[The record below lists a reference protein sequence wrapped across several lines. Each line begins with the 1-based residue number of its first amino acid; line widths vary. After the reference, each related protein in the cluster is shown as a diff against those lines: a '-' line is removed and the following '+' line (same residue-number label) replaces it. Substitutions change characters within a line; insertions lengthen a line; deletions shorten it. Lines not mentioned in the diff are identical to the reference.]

1 MEKNTANIVKQ
12 IKDYCEISIHEH
24 KKDVLI
30 QTHWHD
36 YFEFEI
42 MLDGEYEH
50 ICNGKK
56 YLAKRGDAWMM
67 SYFDHHSLRALSNAK
82 VINIGF
88 TPSYIPN
95 EISDYIASCNN
106 LLCSFDE
113 EMTTYLLGRCA
124 RLHDEFE
131 HKAAFYRYN
140 CSSLLLEIIIS
151 AIRLFDNDSTKE
163 TPCLP
168 GILQPIIPYLYKNFG
183 GDITL
188 SNVADKFYVS
198 PGHLGFLFKKTFG
211 TSYNNYVNRIRM
223 KHACDML
230 VSSDMPIREIALKSG
245 YNSQEHFF
253 YTFNKHFGCT
263 PLTYRLSMRKNK

>member
-1 MEKNTANIVKQ
+1 MAKNIDNIVKQ
-12 IKDYCEISIHEH
+12 INNYCEISIHNH
-24 KKDVLI
+24 KTGDYF

-42 MLDGEYEH
+42 MLEGSYEH

-56 YLAKRGDAWMM
+56 YIATRGDAWMM
-67 SYFDHHSLRALSNAK
+67 SYFDYHSLRALSDAK

-88 TPSYIPN
+88 TPDYIPS
-95 EISDYIASCNN
+95 EISDYITSCNN
-106 LLCSFDE
+106 LLCRFDE
-113 EMTTYLLGRCA
+113 ETTAYLYGRCQ
-124 RLHDEFE
+124 RLNEEFE

-168 GILQPIIPYLYKNFG
+168 GILQTIIPYLYKNFS
-183 GDITL
+183 GDVTL
-188 SNVADKFYVS
+188 SSVADRFYVS
-198 PGHLGFLFKKTFG
+198 SGHLGFLFKKTFG
-211 TSYNNYVNRIRM
+211 ISYNNYVNRIRM

-230 VSSDMPIREIALKSG
+230 VSSDMPIREIAAKSG

-253 YTFNKHFGCT
+253 FTFNKHFGCT
-263 PLTYRLSMRKNK
+263 PMSYRISMRDKK

>member
-1 MEKNTANIVKQ
+1 MAKTADNIVKQ
-12 IKDYCEISIHEH
+12 IKDHCEISIHSH
-24 KKDVLI
+24 TPGAVVD
-30 QTHWHD
+30 THWHD
-36 YFEFEI
+36 YFELEI
-42 MLDGEYEH
+42 MLEGSYEH

-56 YLAKRGDAWMM
+56 YISKRGDAWMM
-67 SYFDHHSLRALSNAK
+67 SYFDHHSLRALTPTK

-88 TPSYIPN
+88 TPNYIPN
-95 EISDYIASCNN
+95 EISNYIASCNN

-113 EMTTYLLGRCA
+113 DTTEYIYGRCNKF
-124 RLHDEFE
+124 LEE
-131 HKAAFYRYN
+131 YNNKSAFYRYN
-140 CSSLLLEIIIS
+140 CSSMLLEIIIS
-151 AIRLFDNDSTKE
+151 TIRAFDGDNTKD

-168 GILQPIIPYLYKNFG
+168 GILQAIIPYLYKNFG
-183 GDITL
+183 GDVTL
-188 SNVADKFYVS
+188 STVAGNFYVS

-230 VSSDMPIREIALKSG
+230 ISSDMPIREIALKSG

-263 PLTYRLSMRKNK
+263 PLSYRTSMRKGE